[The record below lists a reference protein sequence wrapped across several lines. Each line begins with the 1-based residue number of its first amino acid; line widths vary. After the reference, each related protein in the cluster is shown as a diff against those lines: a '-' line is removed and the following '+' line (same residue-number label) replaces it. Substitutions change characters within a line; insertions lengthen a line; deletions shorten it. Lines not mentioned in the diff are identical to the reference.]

1 MVSLRRYRKSEMI
14 GGSTTGLTDI
24 CLVVPPFDSVHYPQ
38 LGTAI
43 LKSACVARGLNT
55 RIVYAGIA
63 LAKRVGLEAYD
74 AISHGQMK
82 AMVGERLFRPHA
94 YPPATVAAL
103 HPLEALTIGQSAD
116 FDRLVDAIP
125 PMLDEVVERILA
137 LRPRIVG
144 VSSTFEQNL
153 AASAIARRVKEADP
167 AIVTVMGGANAAWPL
182 SLGLAKAF
190 PWIDHFF
197 AGEADV
203 DFPDF
208 CETYLRHGVRTEQR
222 VIHTEPIRDM
232 RAVFAPDYT
241 DFFATLRP
249 AQAAGLLPGW
259 LPRYLMMETSRGCWW
274 GAKNHCTFCGLNGE
288 GMAYREKPAAT
299 VIDEL
304 DALEGWG
311 VDQVFMTDNI
321 MPMRYLRELWPD
333 LAARGPRMKMFY
345 EVKANLT
352 EEQLDAMAM
361 AGIVTIQPGIE
372 SLSSPVLKLM
382 RKGVTAHQ
390 NVALLRHCRGIGMR
404 VHWGMIY
411 GFPGEEAE
419 HYEAMINLIPKLAH
433 LHGPTGRNPILI
445 DRYSPYYNDPTGM
458 GIGEISPF
466 PGYRQLYPPDVGADE
481 VGYHFSGSYT
491 TPLLSNPDLIGRLHA
506 AMDAWK
512 QAWRQ
517 ENLPALELFDV
528 GTSKAV
534 LDTRALA
541 RTPLT
546 PLTAG
551 QVAVLLEL
559 EKPMPRRSLASEK
572 LADADWL
579 IARDFVIDYEDTLM
593 SIVVRARPDVTAQSL
608 LQKAEAIEIAA

>member
-1 MVSLRRYRKSEMI
+1 MRRE
-14 GGSTTGLTDI
+14 STSPVTEI
-24 CLVVPPFDSVHYPQ
+24 CLVVPPFDSMHYPQ

-43 LKSACVARGLNT
+43 LKSACMARGLDT

-63 LAKRVGLEAYD
+63 LAKRVGLDAYD
-74 AISHGQMK
+74 AISHGQVK

-94 YPPATVAAL
+94 YPRATLATL
-103 HPLEALTIGQSAD
+103 PPLETLSDAQDAD
-116 FDRLVDAIP
+116 YHRVVDAIA
-125 PMLDEVVERILA
+125 PMLDEVVEQILA

-153 AASAIARRVKEADP
+153 AASSIARRVKEADP
-167 AIVTVMGGANAAWPL
+167 TIVTVMGGANAAWPL

-197 AGEADV
+197 AGEADI
-203 DFPDF
+203 DFPEF
-208 CETYLRHGVRTEQR
+208 CENYLRRGVRAEAR

-232 RAVFAPDYT
+232 RTVFAPDYS

-249 AQAAGLLPGW
+249 LQAAGLLPEW

-288 GMAYREKPAAT
+288 GMAFREKPVGT
-299 VIDEL
+299 VVDEL
-304 DALEGWG
+304 DALDHWG

-333 LAARGPRMKMFY
+333 LAVRGPRMKMFY

-352 EEQLDAMAM
+352 EAQLDTMAM

-372 SLSSPVLKLM
+372 SLSSDVLKLM
-382 RKGVTAHQ
+382 RKGVSAHQ
-390 NVALLRHCRGIGMR
+390 NIALLRHCRGIGMR

-411 GFPGEEAE
+411 GFPGEEAD
-419 HYEAMINLIPKLAH
+419 HYEAMIGLIPKLAH

-445 DRYSPYYNDPTGM
+445 DRYSPYYNDPIGL
-458 GIGEISPF
+458 GIGEITPF
-466 PGYRQLYPPDVGADE
+466 PGYRQLYPSDVGADE

-491 TPLLSNPDLIGRLHA
+491 TPLLSDPDLIARLHA

-517 ENLPALELFDV
+517 EKLPALELFDI
-528 GTSKAV
+528 GNTKAV
-534 LDTRALA
+534 LDTRPLA
-541 RTPLT
+541 RAPLT
-546 PLTAG
+546 PLTSG

-559 EKPMPRRSLASEK
+559 EKPIPRRSLAPEK
-572 LADADWL
+572 QADADWL
-579 IARDFVIDYEDTLM
+579 IARDFVIDYEDRLM
-593 SIVVRARPDVTAQSL
+593 SIVVRARHDVTAQSL
-608 LQKAEAIEIAA
+608 LRKAGALEAAA

>member
-1 MVSLRRYRKSEMI
+1 MRRE
-14 GGSTTGLTDI
+14 STSPVTEI
-24 CLVVPPFDSVHYPQ
+24 CLVVPPFDSMHYPQ

-43 LKSACVARGLNT
+43 LKSACMARGLDT

-63 LAKRVGLEAYD
+63 LAKRVGLDAYD

-94 YPPATVAAL
+94 YPQATLATL
-103 HPLEALTIGQSAD
+103 PPLETLSDAQDAD
-116 FDRLVDAIP
+116 YRRVVDAIA
-125 PMLDEVVERILA
+125 PMLDEVVEQILA

-153 AASAIARRVKEADP
+153 AASSIARRVKEADP
-167 AIVTVMGGANAAWPL
+167 TIVTVMGGANAAWPL

-197 AGEADV
+197 AGEADI
-203 DFPDF
+203 DFPEF
-208 CETYLRHGVRTEQR
+208 CENYLRRGVRADER

-232 RAVFAPDYT
+232 REVFAPDYS

-249 AQAAGLLPGW
+249 LQTAGLLPAW

-288 GMAYREKPAAT
+288 GMTFREKPVGT
-299 VIDEL
+299 VVDEL
-304 DALEGWG
+304 DALEHWG

-321 MPMRYLRELWPD
+321 MPMRYLRELWPA

-352 EEQLDAMAM
+352 EEQLDTMALG
-361 AGIVTIQPGIE
+361 GIVAIQPGIE
-372 SLSSPVLKLM
+372 SLSSDVLKLM
-382 RKGVTAHQ
+382 RKGVSAHQ
-390 NVALLRHCRGIGMR
+390 NIALLRHCRGIGMR

-411 GFPGEEAE
+411 GFPGEQAD
-419 HYEAMINLIPKLAH
+419 HYEAMIGLIPKLAH

-445 DRYSPYYNDPTGM
+445 DRYSPYYNDPIGL
-458 GIGEISPF
+458 GIGEIAPF

-491 TPLLSNPDLIGRLHA
+491 TPLLSNPDLIARLHA

-517 ENLPALELFDV
+517 EKLPALELFDI
-528 GTSKAV
+528 GNTKAV
-534 LDTRALA
+534 LDTRAVA
-541 RTPLT
+541 RAPLT
-546 PLTAG
+546 PLTSG

-559 EKPMPRRSLASEK
+559 EKPIPRRSLAPEK
-572 LADADWL
+572 QADADWL
-579 IARDFVIDYEDTLM
+579 IARDFVIDYEDRLM
-593 SIVVRARPDVTAQSL
+593 SIVVRARHDVTAQSL
-608 LQKAEAIEIAA
+608 LRKAGALEAAA